1 LCPSLPSGTLGD
13 MDDPLPSPGSALTP
27 EQAAQAREKVL
38 TLEKEVR
45 KVFFG
50 QEKVVEEIFWTLLA
64 GGHCLLEG
72 VPGLGKT
79 VLVRALARS
88 MGLRFSRIQFTPD
101 LMPADI
107 TGTTIL
113 EEDLS
118 GRRAFRFQEGPVF
131 AEVVLADEINR
142 ATPRT
147 QAALLEAMQEGQVT
161 AGGKT
166 RPLPDPFFVLA
177 TQNPIEL
184 EGTWPLPEAQLDRFL
199 LKVVIPVPP
208 LEELEFILEK
218 TTGTSEE
225 EPQPVLSAGEWV
237 ALRRFTR
244 LVVVPS
250 HLLRFAALLVL
261 ATQPQSGWAPKET
274 RQFVRF
280 GASPRGGQALLL
292 AARARAFLQGR
303 LHVTAEDLRRV
314 ALPALRHRVLLRFA
328 AQGEGVTTEDLLQVC
343 LEKAAREGGI

>member
-1 LCPSLPSGTLGD
+1 
-13 MDDPLPSPGSALTP
+13 M
-27 EQAAQAREKVL
+27 
-38 TLEKEVR
+38 
-45 KVFFG
+45 
-50 QEKVVEEIFWTLLA
+50 EEIFWALLA

-79 VLVRALARS
+79 VLVRSLAQA
-88 MGLRFSRIQFTPD
+88 MGLKFSRIQFTPD

-113 EEDLS
+113 EEDPS
-118 GRRAFRFQEGPVF
+118 GRRTFRFQEGPVF
-131 AEVVLADEINR
+131 AQVILADEINR

-199 LKVVIPVPP
+199 LKVVIPIPP
-208 LEELEFILEK
+208 LEELEQILER
-218 TTGTSEE
+218 TTGTYRARPEA
-225 EPQPVLSAGEWV
+225 VLSSQDWIQ
-237 ALRRFTR
+237 LRRLTR

-250 HLLRFAALLVL
+250 HLLRFTALLVL
-261 ATQPQSGWAPKET
+261 ATQPESDLAPQEAKK
-274 RQFVRF
+274 FVRF

-292 AARARAFLQGR
+292 AARARAFLEGR
-303 LHVTAEDLRRV
+303 LHVSAGDLRAV

-328 AQGEGVTTEDLLQVC
+328 AQGEGVKIEDLLQEC
-343 LEKAAREGGI
+343 LEKAAKEAGI

>member
-1 LCPSLPSGTLGD
+1 
-13 MDDPLPSPGSALTP
+13 M
-27 EQAAQAREKVL
+27 EKVQ
-38 TLEKEVR
+38 TLREEVR
-45 KVFFG
+45 KAFFG
-50 QEKVVEEIFWTLLA
+50 QERVMEEIFWALLA

-79 VLVRALARS
+79 VLVRSLAQA
-88 MGLRFSRIQFTPD
+88 MGLKFSRIQFTPD

-113 EEDLS
+113 EEDPS
-118 GRRAFRFQEGPVF
+118 GRRTFRFQEGPVF
-131 AEVVLADEINR
+131 AQVILADEINR

-199 LKVVIPVPP
+199 LKVVIPIPP
-208 LEELEFILEK
+208 LEELEQILER
-218 TTGTSEE
+218 TTGTYRARPEA
-225 EPQPVLSAGEWV
+225 VLSSQDWIQ
-237 ALRRFTR
+237 LRRLTR

-250 HLLRFAALLVL
+250 HLLRFTALLVL
-261 ATQPQSGWAPKET
+261 ATQPESDLAPQEAKK
-274 RQFVRF
+274 FVRF

-292 AARARAFLQGR
+292 AARARAFLEGR
-303 LHVTAEDLRRV
+303 LHVSAGDLRAV

-328 AQGEGVTTEDLLQVC
+328 AQGEGVKIEDLLQEC
-343 LEKAAREGGI
+343 LEKAAKEAGI

>member
-1 LCPSLPSGTLGD
+1 
-13 MDDPLPSPGSALTP
+13 MDDPTSFSGETLSPEL
-27 EQAAQAREKVL
+27 AAQAREKVL
-38 TLEKEVR
+38 ALEREVR

-79 VLVRALARS
+79 VLVRSLARA

-113 EEDLS
+113 EEDPS

-131 AEVVLADEINR
+131 AQVVLADEINR

-208 LEELEFILEK
+208 LDELEFILEK
-218 TTGTSEE
+218 TTGSEQAH
-225 EPQPVLSAGEWV
+225 PDPVLSAREWV
-237 ALRRFTR
+237 LLRRLTR

-261 ATQPQSGWAPKET
+261 STQPRSERAPEEAK
-274 RQFVRF
+274 RFVRF

-303 LHVTAEDLRRV
+303 LHVSTEDLRRV

-343 LEKAAREGGI
+343 LEKAAKEAGL

>member
-1 LCPSLPSGTLGD
+1 
-13 MDDPLPSPGSALTP
+13 MDDPASLSGEPLTP
-27 EQAAQAREKVL
+27 ELASQAREKVL
-38 TLEKEVR
+38 SLEKEVR

-79 VLVRALARS
+79 VLVRSLARA

-113 EEDLS
+113 EEDPS

-131 AEVVLADEINR
+131 AEVILADEINR

-199 LKVVIPVPP
+199 LKVVIPIPP

-218 TTGTSEE
+218 TTGSEQGSPE
-225 EPQPVLSAGEWV
+225 PVLSAREWV
-237 ALRRFTR
+237 LLRKLTR

-261 ATQPQSGWAPKET
+261 STQPASGRAPEEAK
-274 RQFVRF
+274 RFVRF

-303 LHVTAEDLRRV
+303 LHVTAEDLRHV

-328 AQGEGVTTEDLLQVC
+328 AQGEGVTIEDLLQVC
-343 LEKAAREGGI
+343 LEKAAKEAGL